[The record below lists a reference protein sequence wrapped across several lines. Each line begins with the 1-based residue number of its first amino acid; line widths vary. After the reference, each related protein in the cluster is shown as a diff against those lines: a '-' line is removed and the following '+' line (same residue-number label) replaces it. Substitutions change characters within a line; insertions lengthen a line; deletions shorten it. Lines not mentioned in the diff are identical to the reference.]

1 MQKNKIACLT
11 AAALLAVNVAGMAPA
26 HTSAE
31 SLWGSHHSLFSDRK
45 ASQVGDILTIL
56 SAEELNQ
63 KLASLKEEL
72 FNLRFQLATGQLENP
87 MRIKEVKKTIARIK
101 TVQTEQA
108 KA

>member
-11 AAALLAVNVAGMAPA
+11 IAALLAVNVAGMAPA

-56 SAEELNQ
+56 INESSKTACLIPIPNPVINLWLLEQEF
-63 KLASLKEEL
+63 LA
-72 FNLRFQLATGQLENP
+72 FW
-87 MRIKEVKKTIARIK
+87 
-101 TVQTEQA
+101 
-108 KA
+108 